1 MAENEIPALRL
12 FAGAYEDMHMDKK
25 VKIKAPAKKTSG
37 FFDRGGRQ
45 NRILRHSGKIQDSVN
60 GELRYAALST
70 AALLHIRRLT
80 GLQTA
85 HHRQH
90 IADCAAIP
98 HDCGAAC
105 VPCL

>member
-25 VKIKAPAKKTSG
+25 VKIKAPAKKPQDFLT
-37 FFDRGGRQ
+37 GGRQ

-60 GELRYAALST
+60 GELRYAALSA

-85 HHRQH
+85 H
-90 IADCAAIP
+90 
-98 HDCGAAC
+98 
-105 VPCL
+105 